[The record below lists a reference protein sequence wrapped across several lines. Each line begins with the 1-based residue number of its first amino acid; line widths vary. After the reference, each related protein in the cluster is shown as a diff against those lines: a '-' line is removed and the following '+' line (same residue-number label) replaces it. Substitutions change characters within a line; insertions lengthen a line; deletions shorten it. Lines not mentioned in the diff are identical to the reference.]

1 MLRIAA
7 STTLKRCSAVV
18 STTALGTIVYT
29 QSPLSS
35 SQSKPNWCSKNI
47 DSISYCSWTQPLDSS
62 SLRLQNENDQVIN
75 NKDEKERTK
84 NNNNGTEGG
93 DNALLDQGDV
103 DIMLNQIR
111 PIAQA
116 SLRAMRLVTTVV
128 MIVLEYKMD
137 YYKLRM
143 NEVIVSSGYD
153 GILGKINNNDLK
165 RQKLEENVQNKLKE
179 LQEAQRKYANPVKD
193 KEGDERE
200 DMRTAVHVAA
210 EKLGQSEQ
218 ELLEFME
225 AEATSSTVHARAA
238 KRLRDLCRVNG
249 GTYIKVGQHVA
260 NLDHLLPPDYIN
272 TLQSLFSNCPT
283 TSYDDVREV
292 VREELGN
299 YPEAIFES
307 FEKEP
312 IASASLAQVHVATEK
327 GTGRK
332 LAVKVQHRGL
342 KETSR
347 GDLLA
352 LETVVR
358 LVDHLFD
365 EFKWG
370 WIVDEIAPNVSTR
383 YLYNENMG
391 ATLLT
396 DTLI

>member
-18 STTALGTIVYT
+18 STTAFGTIVYT
-29 QSPLSS
+29 QSQLSS
-35 SQSKPNWCSKNI
+35 SQSRLNWYSKNI
-47 DSISYCSWTQPLDSS
+47 DNISYCSWTQPLDSS

-75 NKDEKERTK
+75 NEDVKQRTK
-84 NNNNGTEGG
+84 TNNNVTEGG
-93 DNALLDQGDV
+93 DNAFLNQGDV
-103 DIMLNQIR
+103 AMLNQIR

-137 YYKLRM
+137 SYKLRM

-153 GILGKINNNDLK
+153 GILGKINNKDLK
-165 RQKLEENVQNKLKE
+165 RQKLEHNVQNKLKK
-179 LQEAQRKYANPVKD
+179 LQEAQRKYAEPVKD
-193 KEGDERE
+193 KEGIERE
-200 DMRTAVHVAA
+200 DMRRVVHEAA
-210 EKLGQSEQ
+210 EKLGQAEQ
-218 ELLEFME
+218 ELSEFTCME
-225 AEATSSTVHARAA
+225 AEAVSSTVHARAA

-249 GTYIKVGQHVA
+249 GTYIKVGQHLA

-272 TLQSLFSNCPT
+272 ILQSLFSDCPT

-292 VREELGN
+292 VREELGD
-299 YPEAIFES
+299 YPEVIFEL

-312 IASASLAQVHVATEK
+312 IASASLAQVHVAREK

-347 GDLLA
+347 GDMLA

-358 LVDHLFD
+358 LVDHFFD

-370 WIVDEIAPNVSTR
+370 WIVDEIAPNVSIFIMRT
-383 YLYNENMG
+383 
-391 ATLLT
+391 
-396 DTLI
+396 